1 MAFAAQFLTEISRYP
16 SVPDNAAAVFLSS
29 RLQATVAEIDDQG
42 TTEQKELAATFADLL
57 ASDFHGKSIVVG
69 GYAGTGKTWLA
80 ARLVRLAAELG
91 LKIAVCAPTHKAV
104 EVLAQKL
111 TVPVAAVDP
120 DEIPIPHGTSN
131 ATAPEV
137 AKVSSATL
145 HALLGIK
152 LKEGDNGLMLSAVQR
167 SRNGVYLESYDV
179 VFVDE
184 ASMVGSRMLDHIRS
198 VQNSDQRPLVVYV
211 GDPGQLMPVEEEAAL
226 PAHDGPLLLGMMT
239 PSQIVPPVFMHVQEQ
254 STLTEIVRQKNTGRA
269 HPIAFFA
276 QEIRHYIEGTRPGVF
291 TKSAIMAFIAE
302 HREYM
307 RESVII
313 TQANRLDHIGSALR
327 QRFPEKE
334 TRIISW
340 RNFVVD
346 KHNTKVH
353 QMLRGG
359 FLATEPKHM
368 DAPFWPGEIIVAR
381 DMFLAF
387 KRFDDAQRN
396 DPVAWEKVL
405 APINLSEDP
414 EDGIGR
420 KSPAQ
425 KAREE
430 RDNVLAMVP
439 NNAEMLTVSCW
450 PAQHPYLGIGS
461 WLVTAKLV
469 SSGEKVLFYV
479 ANVPRQYEQ
488 LRNRT
493 WAEYMTEYGGRKQWS
508 KKRTKSFDRA
518 WTISRACVPVLH
530 TYAMTAH
537 KSQGSTFHHV
547 LVDLDDLVGM
557 IPRGADGYHRALY
570 VAVTRA
576 SERVWLTL
584 RGD

>member
-1 MAFAAQFLTEISRYP
+1 MDFAAQQITGITSIP
-16 SVPDNAAAVFLSS
+16 VWPDNATDVLLSS
-29 RLQATVAEIDDQG
+29 QLQATVADLDAQG
-42 TTEQKELAATFADLL
+42 TVEQKEMAAAFADLL

-91 LKIAVCAPTHKAV
+91 LKVAVCAPTHKAV

-120 DEIPIPHGTSN
+120 DEIQAPRGTSN
-131 ATAPEV
+131 ATAMEI

-145 HALLGIK
+145 HALLGVK
-152 LKEGDNGLMLSAVQR
+152 LKEGENGLMLSAVQR

-184 ASMVGSRMLDHIRS
+184 ASMVGSRMLDHIRLA
-198 VQNSDQRPLVVYV
+198 QNCGERPLVVYV
-211 GDPGQLMPVEEEAAL
+211 GDPGQLMPVEEEVA
-226 PAHDGPLLLGMMT
+226 PAHDGPLLQGMMT
-239 PSQIVPPVFMHVQEQ
+239 PSRIVPPVFIQVQEQ
-254 STLTEIVRQKNTGRA
+254 NTLTEIVRQKDTGRA

-276 QEIRHYIEGTRPGVF
+276 QEIRHYIEGTRSGVF
-291 TKSAIMAFIAE
+291 SKSAIMAFISE

-313 TQANRLDHIGSALR
+313 TQANRLDNISSTLR

-334 TRIISW
+334 TRIVSW

-346 KHNTKVH
+346 KHNTKIH
-353 QMLRGG
+353 QTLRES
-359 FLATEPKHM
+359 FLADEPKHL

-387 KRFDDAQRN
+387 KRLEDAERN
-396 DPVAWEKVL
+396 NPAAWEKVL

-479 ANVPRQYEQ
+479 ANVHRQYEQ
-488 LRNRT
+488 LRNLT

-530 TYAMTAH
+530 TYAMTTH

-584 RGD
+584 RGN